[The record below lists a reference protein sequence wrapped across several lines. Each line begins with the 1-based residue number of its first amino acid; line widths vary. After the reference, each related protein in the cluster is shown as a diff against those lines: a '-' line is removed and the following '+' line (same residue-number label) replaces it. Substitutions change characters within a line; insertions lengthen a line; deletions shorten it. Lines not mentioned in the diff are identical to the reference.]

1 MILRI
6 FVPNSFYNLKS
17 IKSSLCYDIIGR
29 IFCDDCEENVSVYI
43 LDVQESNE
51 QTTANRHLIGKISKS
66 TRNFDELPIDYITFG
81 IDDIKSVLKLS
92 AVKLPS
98 FIPANRSLRTQIF
111 LYDLEAFSELSS
123 RNDENQT
130 ISDPISKLLCLIRN
144 CDEDPSH
151 TQNVS
156 KLSNIFHSR
165 IIPPL
170 ITLSMFIQTRLSF
183 LNSAFLNHFHFWVR
197 NLQQIGRNK

>member
-29 IFCDDCEENVSVYI
+29 IFCDDCEENASVYI
-43 LDVQESNE
+43 LDVQESNK
-51 QTTANRHLIGKISKS
+51 QTTTNRHLIGEISKS

-81 IDDIKSVLKLS
+81 IDDTRSVLKLS

-165 IIPPL
+165 IIPAL

-197 NLQQIGRNK
+197 NLEQIGRNK